1 MISCLKIVFGMLT
14 LLSFQ
19 AIIAED
25 TIFLKSDKQ
34 QAGTILGVDGGNV
47 LIEVTVGAG
56 KGRIPIP
63 IASIQKIEM
72 TTPSEVLNL
81 NRSDA
86 ANVISILEPLVK
98 KFKGLPADWIV
109 DAMGTLAD
117 AYTATGKIAE
127 SSALYTQIEQL
138 FPGSKYLIK
147 ANVGKAKGALA
158 SGSFD
163 EALKHLEPLIE
174 AANKTAAPSSEE
186 GRLYGEAFLVKG
198 MILEKKNDL
207 EGALES
213 YLTTVTS
220 FYQNVEIVSQ
230 AEELAK
236 KLRNQNPQLVVR

>member
-1 MISCLKIVFGMLT
+1 MMSCPKIILAMLT

-25 TIFLKSDKQ
+25 TIYLKSDKQ
-34 QAGTILGVDGGNV
+34 QVGTI
-47 LIEVTVGAG
+47 VGADGANVSVEVAVGSG

-72 TTPSEVLNL
+72 VTPSEVLNL

-86 ANVISILEPLVK
+86 ANVILVLEPLVK

-117 AYTATGKIAE
+117 AYTATGKIAD
-127 SSALYTQIEQL
+127 SNSIYAQIEQL

-158 SGSFD
+158 SGSYD
-163 EALKHLEPLIE
+163 EALKLLDPLIE
-174 AANKTAAPSSEE
+174 EANKTAAPSAEE
-186 GRLYGEAFLVKG
+186 GRLYGEVFLVKG
-198 MILEKKNDL
+198 KILEKKNDL

-220 FYQNVEIVSQ
+220 FYQNVDIVSQ

>member
-1 MISCLKIVFGMLT
+1 MMSCPKIILAILT
-14 LLSFQ
+14 LLSFESM
-19 AIIAED
+19 IAED
-25 TIFLKSDKQ
+25 TVFLNTEKQ
-34 QAGTILGVDGGNV
+34 QVGTIVGADGGNV
-47 LIEVTVGAG
+47 FVEVTVGTG

-63 IASIQKIEM
+63 IASIQRIEM
-72 TTPSEVLNL
+72 ATPSEVLKL

-86 ANVISILEPLVK
+86 ANVILVLEPVVK
-98 KFKGLPADWIV
+98 KFKGLPADWAV

-127 SSALYTQIEQL
+127 STSIYSQIEQQ
-138 FPGSKYLIK
+138 FPGSKYVIK

-163 EALKHLEPLIE
+163 EALKLLDPLIE
-174 AANKTAAPSSEE
+174 VANKTAAPSAEE

-220 FYQNVEIVSQ
+220 FYQNVDIVSQ
-230 AEELAK
+230 AEEQAK